1 MTDLTVRTGPKTST
15 CDKSNTLLFE
25 DVQKKKKKGKFIM
38 RKETYIVYQYVSVDI
53 CTITRSLFNNLSS
66 KSLAAGTSG
75 FTVNMN
81 MLREVWI
88 CFVSSQ

>member
-1 MTDLTVRTGPKTST
+1 MSATDKVYIH
-15 CDKSNTLLFE
+15 TLQFAKKE
-25 DVQKKKKKGKFIM
+25 KKKKKRKIYDEM
-38 RKETYIVYQYVSVDI
+38 CKRKETNIVYQYVSVDI